1 MEQARSGSQQN
12 SCFICALYFEIGCLM
27 YLMLKIISVFTLRL
41 LQAIAMMAAGLIYY
55 FNLSIK
61 RITAINI
68 KLAYPKLSSAEQE
81 QLIKKSVQSQCLS
94 YLEFIKCWG
103 MPPNYS
109 LNLLKNVYG
118 ETVLTDALANKK
130 GVIVVVPH
138 FGCWELLNAWLNIYT
153 QPMIMYKPS
162 KTKGMNRYI
171 LDARQKF
178 NATLVPTDK
187 VGIRQIFKHLKQGGL
202 TVVLPDHLPKPSGG
216 IYSQFFQ
223 QNTLSATLVSKMAAQ
238 TQCNVIGLS
247 CIRNSE
253 LSSFDVHC
261 TELPQTILSKDLQ
274 QSVDSLNLTMQEMVN
289 LAPEQY
295 IWSYKRF
302 RNCYGNINIY
312 RKQSIT

>member
-1 MEQARSGSQQN
+1 MAIYLLLK
-12 SCFICALYFEIGCLM
+12 FIAIFPLSFLQ
-27 YLMLKIISVFTLRL
+27 KIATL
-41 LQAIAMMAAGLIYY
+41 AAYIL
-55 FNLSIK
+55 FHSDSSIK
-61 RITAINI
+61 RISTINLQ
-68 KLAYPKLSSAEQE
+68 LAYPELEQTALQERIRLS
-81 QLIKKSVQSQCLS
+81 IQSQCLT
-94 YLEFIKCWG
+94 YIEFVKCWG
-103 MPPNYS
+103 MPPQYS
-109 LNLLKNVYG
+109 LDLLKNIHG
-118 ETVLTDALANKK
+118 ADLLEKALANKK
-130 GVIVVVPH
+130 GVIVVIPH

>member
-1 MEQARSGSQQN
+1 MAIYLLLKFIAIFPLSFLQKIATLAAYILFHTN
-12 SCFICALYFEIGCLM
+12 S
-27 YLMLKIISVFTLRL
+27 
-41 LQAIAMMAAGLIYY
+41 
-55 FNLSIK
+55 SIK
-61 RITAINI
+61 RISTINLQ
-68 KLAYPKLSSAEQE
+68 LAYPELEQTALQERIRLS
-81 QLIKKSVQSQCLS
+81 IQSQCLT
-94 YLEFIKCWG
+94 YIEFVKCWG
-103 MPPNYS
+103 MPPQYS
-109 LNLLKNVYG
+109 LDLLKNIHG
-118 ETVLTDALANKK
+118 ADLLEKALANKK
-130 GVIVVVPH
+130 GVIVVIPH

>member
-1 MEQARSGSQQN
+1 MAIYLLLKFIAIFPLSFLQKIATLAAYILFHTN
-12 SCFICALYFEIGCLM
+12 S
-27 YLMLKIISVFTLRL
+27 
-41 LQAIAMMAAGLIYY
+41 
-55 FNLSIK
+55 SIK
-61 RITAINI
+61 RISTINLQ
-68 KLAYPKLSSAEQE
+68 LAYPELEQTALQERIRLS
-81 QLIKKSVQSQCLS
+81 IQSQCLT
-94 YLEFIKCWG
+94 YIEFVKCWG
-103 MPPNYS
+103 MPPQYS
-109 LNLLKNVYG
+109 LDLLKNIHG
-118 ETVLTDALANKK
+118 ADLLEKALANKK
-130 GVIVVVPH
+130 GVIVVIPH

-247 CIRNSE
+247 CIRNNE
-253 LSSFDVHC
+253 LSNFDVHC

>member
-1 MEQARSGSQQN
+1 MAIYLLLKFIAIFPLSFLQKIATVAAYILFHTN
-12 SCFICALYFEIGCLM
+12 S
-27 YLMLKIISVFTLRL
+27 
-41 LQAIAMMAAGLIYY
+41 
-55 FNLSIK
+55 SIK
-61 RITAINI
+61 RISTINLQ
-68 KLAYPKLSSAEQE
+68 LAYPELEQTALQERIRLS
-81 QLIKKSVQSQCLS
+81 IQSQCLT
-94 YLEFIKCWG
+94 YIEFVKCWG
-103 MPPNYS
+103 MPPQYS
-109 LNLLKNVYG
+109 LDLLKNVHG
-118 ETVLTDALANKK
+118 ADLLEKALANKK
-130 GVIVVVPH
+130 GVIVVIPH

-187 VGIRQIFKHLKQGGL
+187 VGIRQIFKHLKHGGL